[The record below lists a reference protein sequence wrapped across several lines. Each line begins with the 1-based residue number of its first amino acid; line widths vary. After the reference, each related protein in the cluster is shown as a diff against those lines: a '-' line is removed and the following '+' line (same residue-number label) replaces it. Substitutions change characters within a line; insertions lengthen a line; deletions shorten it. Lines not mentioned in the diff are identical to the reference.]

1 MNRDHTCGELRKADE
16 GKHVRL
22 AGWVAKR
29 RNLGAIVFIDL
40 RDRYGITQ
48 ITFDENHAD
57 LVKDVRN
64 EYVIEVE
71 GTVSVKENPN
81 PKLETGEIE
90 VLAETCKVLS
100 AAKTTPMII
109 ADETDALE
117 ELRLKYRYLDIR
129 RNPIKD
135 KLIMRDKVATIVRD
149 VLHKDDFVEVETP
162 ILSKSTPEGARDY
175 LVPSRLFK
183 GKFYALPQSPQQY
196 KQLLMIGGM
205 DRYFQI
211 ARCFR
216 DEDLRADRQPEF
228 TQIDIEM
235 SFADEEDIFTEV
247 EKVMKAIFREI
258 KGVNGLTFPRI
269 KYVDA
274 MNLYGSDK
282 PDLRFG
288 NEMADVTELFANS
301 AFKVFNDNVSNG
313 GIIKALVIK
322 GKNDKLSRK
331 KFDELTEFVKIYK
344 AKGLAY
350 LKYDKDE
357 FTGSLNNALP
367 QEEKEAL
374 KDYLKLENGDTVLM
388 VADKKAIAQVA
399 LGAVRKKL
407 GEELELIDQ
416 NKYAFAW
423 ITEFPMYEY
432 SEEENRWVSAH
443 HPFTAPR
450 DEDVDKLTTDQ
461 ENCYSRAYD
470 LVLNG
475 YELLSGS
482 VRIHDSLMQAKVFD
496 ALGLTKEQIKN
507 KFGFFIEA
515 FDYGAPPHC
524 GVGIGLERLVMI
536 LTGTDNIKDVVAFPK
551 TASAYCLMSD
561 APNVVDE
568 DQLKFLGIEISKSE
582 EE

>member
-1 MNRDHTCGELRKADE
+1 MYRDHTCNELRKTDE
-16 GKHVRL
+16 GKRVKL

-29 RNLGAIVFIDL
+29 RNLGSIVFIDL

-48 ITFDENHAD
+48 ITFDEAHAE

-64 EYVIEVE
+64 EYVIEVD
-71 GTVSVKENPN
+71 GVVALKQTPN

-90 VLAETCKVLS
+90 VLADACKVLS

-117 ELRLKYRYLDIR
+117 DLRLKYRYLDIR
-129 RNPIKD
+129 RNPIKE
-135 KLIMRDKVATIVRD
+135 KLLVRDKVATIVRD

-175 LVPSRLFK
+175 LVPSRLYK

-196 KQLLMIGGM
+196 KQLLMIAGM

-235 SFADEEDIFTEV
+235 SFADEEDIFAEV
-247 EKVMKAIFREI
+247 EKVMRAVFKQI
-258 KGVNGLTFPRI
+258 KGIDDLQFPRI
-269 KYVDA
+269 RYVEA
-274 MNLYGSDK
+274 MDKYGSDK
-282 PDLRFG
+282 PDLRFD
-288 NEMADVTELFANS
+288 NAMVNVTDLFRDSEFAVFRNCVAD
-301 AFKVFNDNVSNG
+301 G
-313 GIIKALVIK
+313 GIIKSLTFNNAA
-322 GKNDKLSRK
+322 DKLSRK
-331 KFDELTEFVKIYK
+331 EFDELSEFVKIYK
-344 AKGLAY
+344 AKGVAY
-350 LKYDKDE
+350 LKYENNE
-357 FTGSLNNALP
+357 FSGSVNNALP
-367 QEEKEAL
+367 ASEKEAL
-374 KDYLKLENGDTVLM
+374 RDFLKLQNGDVVLLL
-388 VADKKAIAQVA
+388 ADRKNIAETA

-407 GEELELIDQ
+407 GEELGLIDK
-416 NKYAFAW
+416 NKFCFEW

-450 DEDVDKLTTDQ
+450 DEDIDKLTTDQ
-461 ENCYSRAYD
+461 ANCYSRAYD

-482 VRIHDSLMQAKVFD
+482 VRIHDSLMQKKVFD
-496 ALGLTKEQIKN
+496 ALGLSDEQIKN

-515 FDYGAPPHC
+515 FEYGAPPHC
-524 GVGIGLERLVMI
+524 GVGIGIERLVMI

-561 APNVVDE
+561 APNTVDQ
-568 DQLKFLGIEISKSE
+568 DQLDFLSLEIKKD
-582 EE
+582 

>member
-1 MNRDHTCGELRKADE
+1 MYRDHTCGQLRKE
-16 GKHVRL
+16 NVGEVVKL
-22 AGWVAKR
+22 AGWVSKR
-29 RNLGAIVFIDL
+29 RNLGSIVFIDL

-48 ITFDENHAD
+48 VTFDEAHSD

-64 EYVIEVE
+64 EYVIQIE
-71 GTVSVKENPN
+71 GKVSLKETAN

-90 VLAETCKVLS
+90 VLADKCEILS
-100 AAKTTPMII
+100 TAKTTPMLIQ
-109 ADETDALE
+109 DETDALE

-129 RNPIKD
+129 RNPIKE
-135 KLIMRDKVATIVRD
+135 KLLLRDKVTTIIRN
-149 VLHKDDFVEVETP
+149 VLHQDDFVEVETP

-175 LVPSRLFK
+175 LVPSRLYK
-183 GKFYALPQSPQQY
+183 GRFYALPQSPQQY

-235 SFADEEDIFTEV
+235 SFADEEDIFNEV
-247 EKVMKAIFREI
+247 EKVMKAIFKEI
-258 KGVNGLTFPRI
+258 KNINDLEFRRI
-269 KYVDA
+269 RYDDA
-274 MNLYGSDK
+274 MDLYGSDK
-282 PDLRFG
+282 PDLRFNLEMINL
-288 NEMADVTELFANS
+288 NEQFNNCNFE
-301 AFKVFNDNVSNG
+301 VFNNCIKNNG
-313 GIIKALVIK
+313 KIK
-322 GKNDKLSRK
+322 GLLLKNSSSLLSRK
-331 KFDELTEFVKIYK
+331 KFDEYTEFVKIYK

-350 LKYDKDE
+350 LKYDNDT
-357 FTGSLNNALP
+357 FAGSLNNALSD
-367 QEEKEAL
+367 EDKNSLKENL
-374 KDYLKLENGDTVLM
+374 HIENGDVLLI
-388 VADKKAIAQVA
+388 VADEKKISESA
-399 LGAVRKKL
+399 LGALRKKL
-407 GEELELIDQ
+407 GEDLNLIDT
-416 NKYAFAW
+416 NSYAFAW
-423 ITEFPMYEY
+423 ITDFPMYEY

-450 DEDVDKLTTDQ
+450 DEDIDKLTSDQ
-461 ENCYSRAYD
+461 EHCYSRAYD

-482 VRIHDSLMQAKVFD
+482 VRIHNSEMQAKVFD
-496 ALGLTKEQIKN
+496 ALGLTKEEIQN

-536 LTGTDNIKDVVAFPK
+536 LSGTDNIKDVVAFPK

-561 APNVVDE
+561 APNEVDV
-568 DQLKFLGIEISKSE
+568 DQLDVLSLSIKKDEA
-582 EE
+582 